1 MILRHISVIVLLL
14 LVSYVF
20 VLSAPY
26 DSLGIRKEG
35 KISYIIHKVD
45 AGETVYSITRR
56 YKITQDLL
64 IKTNPS
70 IRNGLKVG
78 DEIRI
83 PLTQASV
90 EKEDQY
96 FIHTVQPSETLF
108 SIAKKYG
115 VSVEQIK
122 KWNDI
127 SDNNIA
133 VNQKLK
139 IQSSSV
145 DHNQNNPGTAKSTTI
160 HIVNKGETI
169 YSIAK
174 LYNITTD
181 NIIRWNALK
190 GNDLKIGQELIVKV
204 TDQNTDKKNPVIAN
218 ELKVKEENKI
228 ETPVVEKEVTKVT
241 EIKPEKR
248 IEKEGEFQ
256 KVVEKGMAEVIE
268 GSETTKKYLAM
279 HRNAPVGT
287 IMQVRNEMN
296 NLTVFVRII
305 GKLPDSGDNL
315 NVAIRISKTAYD
327 RLGAIDKRFPVEI
340 TYLP

>member
-1 MILRHISVIVLLL
+1 MTLRFIPVLFLFILISCG
-14 LVSYVF
+14 S
-20 VLSAPY
+20 VLSGPC

-35 KISYIIHKVD
+35 KETYIIHKVD

-56 YKITQDLL
+56 YKVSQDILVRA
-64 IKTNPS
+64 NPS

-78 DEIRI
+78 EEIRI
-83 PLTQASV
+83 PLAKASK
-90 EKEDQY
+90 EKKDD
-96 FIHTVQPSETLF
+96 FITHTVQPSETLF

-115 VSVEQIK
+115 VSVDQIK
-122 KWNDI
+122 KWNNMDGT
-127 SDNNIA
+127 SLSL
-133 VNQKLK
+133 NQKLK
-139 IQSSSV
+139 ILPSSS
-145 DHNQNNPGTAKSTTI
+145 DNKTGTVPAKSTTI

-190 GNDLKIGQELIVKV
+190 GNDLKIGQELVVKIS
-204 TDQNTDKKNPVIAN
+204 DQNSDKKTPVIAN
-218 ELKVKEENKI
+218 ELKVKEDNKN
-228 ETPVVEKEVTKVT
+228 ETPVVEKEVVPAT
-241 EIKPEKR
+241 EIKPEKK

-279 HRNAPVGT
+279 HRNAPIGT

-296 NLTVFVRII
+296 NLTVFVRVI
-305 GKLPDSGDNL
+305 GKLPDSGDNS

-327 RLGAIDKRFPVEI
+327 RLSAIDKRFPVEI

>member
-1 MILRHISVIVLLL
+1 MTFRYTFFFVLLL
-14 LVSYVF
+14 LVSYV
-20 VLSAPY
+20 SIMADPY
-26 DSLGIRKEG
+26 DSLGTRKEG
-35 KISYIIHKVD
+35 KVTYIIHKVD
-45 AGETVYSITRR
+45 AGETVYSLTRR
-56 YKITQDLL
+56 YKVSQEIL
-64 IKTNPS
+64 INANPS

-83 PLTQASV
+83 PFQKKINDTGPN
-90 EKEDQY
+90 
-96 FIHTVQPSETLF
+96 FIIHTVQPSETLF

-115 VSVEQIK
+115 VSVEQLK
-122 KWNDI
+122 KWNEI
-127 SDNNIA
+127 SGNNINVNQELKILSSSADNNQ
-133 VNQKLK
+133 VN
-139 IQSSSV
+139 
-145 DHNQNNPGTAKSTTI
+145 TASRTTI

-174 LYNITTD
+174 LYDITTD

-190 GNDLKIGQELIVKV
+190 GNELKIGQELVIKV
-204 TDQNTDKKNPVIAN
+204 NDQNTTKNTPVIAN
-218 ELKVKEENKI
+218 ELKVKEENKN
-228 ETPVVEKEVTKVT
+228 ETPIIEKEVTRAT

-256 KVVEKGMAEVIE
+256 KVIEKGMAEVIE

-279 HRNAPVGT
+279 HRSAPIGT

-296 NLTVFVRII
+296 NLTVFVRVI
-305 GKLPDSGDNL
+305 GKLPDSGENL

-327 RLGAIDKRFPVEI
+327 RLGALDNRFPVEI